1 MGNAFNLY
9 LHHYS
14 VDLNDTAIED
24 MSKTAAS
31 DQDSAPLLAA
41 IDADEDDVNPDVKVI
56 GGGGGGGGSA
66 PPASASPS
74 VAKVQGVRPGR
85 ASNSGWL

>member
-1 MGNAFNLY
+1 M
-9 LHHYS
+9 HHYS

-41 IDADEDDVNPDVKVI
+41 IDADDDDANIDVKVI
-56 GGGGGGGGSA
+56 GGSGGGGGGGGGSA

>member
-1 MGNAFNLY
+1 MMHLPY
-9 LHHYS
+9 LYS
-14 VDLNDTAIED
+14 VDLNDTSIED
-24 MSKTAAS
+24 KAS

-41 IDADEDDVNPDVKVI
+41 IDADEDDVNPDVKVV
-56 GGGGGGGGSA
+56 GGGGGGGSA